1 MNLQLQD
8 RVALVTGASEGIG
21 AGMVRVF
28 AAQGVT
34 VVATARRED
43 RLLALADEIAKSGGI
58 RPYVIAADITDA
70 GALDSLLAQVQQRFG
85 TIDIVINAVAG
96 SSNRTERRRR
106 GLGRGFCPEFHA
118 GASGHPRTAARYA
131 GAGMGPDH
139 QHQRLDGAA

>member
-58 RPYVIAADITDA
+58 RPYVIAADITD
-70 GALDSLLAQVQQRFG
+70 
-85 TIDIVINAVAG
+85 
-96 SSNRTERRRR
+96 
-106 GLGRGFCPEFHA
+106 GRSTRQPAC
-118 GASGHPRTAARYA
+118 S
-131 GAGMGPDH
+131 
-139 QHQRLDGAA
+139 GAATLRHDRHCD

>member
-1 MNLQLQD
+1 
-8 RVALVTGASEGIG
+8 VKESV

-43 RLLALADEIAKSGGI
+43 RLLALADEIAKSGGV

-85 TIDIVINAVAG
+85 TIDIVINA
-96 SSNRTERRRR
+96 RRR
-106 GLGRGFCPEFHA
+106 GSSQPH
-118 GASGHPRTAARYA
+118 
-131 GAGMGPDH
+131 
-139 QHQRLDGAA
+139 